1 MQTENYDVL
10 VIGAG
15 PVGLAVAATLAQSGV
30 RPLVI
35 ERAPVPQTTS
45 RAAVI
50 HAHTL
55 EILEKIG
62 VAHSMLAEGRK
73 ITKFAFRDHDRLLG
87 VIRFDQLPTDHRYLL
102 MLPQD
107 RTEAILLDRLDA
119 LGVSVMRGATL
130 KCFNEEADGVSATVE
145 INGTARTIKARYLI
159 GADGMHSVV
168 RKTCGI
174 AFEGAQYEG
183 SFVLADITLAQANDR
198 DEVTLF
204 FSPEGLVV
212 LAPLPGGRYRVVST
226 VDEAP
231 EKPDAAFIQRLL
243 DARGPGAGRLGQ
255 VRDVTW
261 SSRFRLH
268 HRLAKHY
275 RKGRAFIAGD
285 AAHAHSPAGGQGM
298 NTGLVD
304 AYSLGRLL
312 ADVVLG
318 KADEAS
324 LEQYE
329 ALRRPA
335 AEQVLS
341 LAGRLTEAATVR
353 AHWKRRLR
361 NVLLSSLVL
370 MPAFRSRLALNLSGI
385 ARRST
390 AVL

>member
-1 MQTENYDVL
+1 MQTDNVDVL

-35 ERAPVPQTTS
+35 ERAPTPQTTS

-55 EILEKIG
+55 EILDRIG
-62 VAHSMLAEGRK
+62 VARSMLAEGRK
-73 ITKFAFRDHDRLLG
+73 IAKFAFRDHDRLLG
-87 VIRFDQLPTDHRYLL
+87 LIRFDGLPTEHRYLL

-107 RTEAILLDRLDA
+107 RTEAILLNRLTA
-119 LGVSVMRGATL
+119 LGVQVVRGATL
-130 KCFNEEADGVSATVE
+130 TGLEEKADGVCAAVEVDGTV
-145 INGTARTIKARYLI
+145 RTVAARYVV

-168 RKTCGI
+168 RQSCGI
-174 AFEGAQYEG
+174 AFDGAQYEG
-183 SFVLADITLAQANDR
+183 SFVLADVTLEHADDR

-212 LAPLPGGRYRVVST
+212 LAPLPGGRFRVVST

-243 DARGPGAGRLGQ
+243 DARGPGKGKLGQ
-255 VRDVTW
+255 VRDVGW

-268 HRLAKHY
+268 HRLARHY
-275 RKGRAFIAGD
+275 RKGRVFIAGD

-304 AYSLGRLL
+304 AYTLGRLL
-312 ADVVLG
+312 SEVILG
-318 KADEAS
+318 KSDEAS
-324 LEQYE
+324 LDQYE
-329 ALRRPA
+329 TLRRPA
-335 AEQVLS
+335 AAKVLS
-341 LAGRLTEAATVR
+341 LAGRLTEAATFH
-353 AHWKRRLR
+353 APWKRRLR
-361 NVLLSSLVL
+361 NFVLSTVAR
-370 MPAFRSRLALNLSGI
+370 MPSFRTRLALNLSGI
-385 ARRST
+385 ARRSAT
-390 AVL
+390 VL